1 MSGADTTKAAR
12 LVYKALHT
20 TLVAEND
27 LEYRELLALYRADAE
42 FVECVRQI
50 AEGLELKVL
59 DFTERGLVVVPTSR
73 DSRFAF
79 RLTDIR
85 TGMPVE
91 QKAALLLAHVAIAS
105 VFFPTTEGLEDET
118 YTPRPASVAQFRDAL
133 YGLARRLK
141 ETDGTGVDM
150 REELAPGWEYIT
162 SLPVAVPAAQRA
174 SLNSVVGIVRFAL
187 GYMTQNGLL
196 LLNRD
201 ADDDTATYTQRYRL
215 RVQLR
220 EVALRKLFEVA
231 QCSVRERTAE
241 ASDNAGA
248 SLRE

>member
-1 MSGADTTKAAR
+1 MSGADIKSAAR

-27 LEYRELLALYRADAE
+27 LEYRELLALYRADPE
-42 FVECVRQI
+42 FVKTVEQI

-59 DFTERGLVVVPTSR
+59 DFTERGLVVVPASK

-85 TGMPVE
+85 TGMPPE

-105 VFFPTTEGLEDET
+105 VFFPTTEGLEDES
-118 YTPRPASVAQFRDAL
+118 YIPRPASVAQFRDAL

-141 ETDGTGVDM
+141 ETEGTGVEM
-150 REELAPGWEYIT
+150 PEKLASGWEYIT
-162 SLPVAVPAAQRA
+162 SLPVAFPTAQRA
-174 SLNSVVGIVRFAL
+174 GPGSVVGIVRWAL
-187 GYMTQNGLL
+187 SYMTQNGLVL
-196 LLNRD
+196 LSRD
-201 ADDDTATYTQRYRL
+201 TGDDTTIYTPRHRL

-220 EVALRKLFEVA
+220 EIALRSLFVIA
-231 QCSVRERTAE
+231 QRSVRESVE
-241 ASDNAGA
+241 ASDDV
-248 SLRE
+248 STPVRE

>member
-1 MSGADTTKAAR
+1 MSGPDTRDAAR

-20 TLVAEND
+20 TLVPEND
-27 LEYRELLALYRADAE
+27 LEYRELLGLYRADPEFAKLVAE
-42 FVECVRQI
+42 I
-50 AEGLELKVL
+50 AEGMELRVS
-59 DFTERGLVVVPTSR
+59 DVTERGLVVVPASR

-105 VFFPTTEGLEDET
+105 VFFPTTEGLEDEG

-141 ETDGTGVDM
+141 ETEGEGI
-150 REELAPGWEYIT
+150 EIAQELAPGWNYVT
-162 SLPVAVPAAQRA
+162 SLPVAVPAGQRA
-174 SLNSVVGIVRFAL
+174 APNSVVGFVRFAL
-187 GYMTQNGLL
+187 THMTQNGLVL
-196 LLNRD
+196 QNRD
-201 ADDDTATYTQRYRL
+201 AGDDAAIYTARYRL

-220 EVALRKLFEVA
+220 ELALRRLFEIA
-231 QCSVRERTAE
+231 QRAVREGAD
-241 ASDNAGA
+241 AADNASMPLA
-248 SLRE
+248 E

>member
-1 MSGADTTKAAR
+1 MSGADIKSAAR

-27 LEYRELLALYRADAE
+27 LEYRELLAVYRADGE
-42 FVECVRQI
+42 FAKTVQQI

-59 DFTERGLVVVPTSR
+59 DFTERGLVVVAASR

-105 VFFPTTEGLEDET
+105 VFFPTTEGLEDES
-118 YTPRPASVAQFRDAL
+118 YIPRPASVAQFRDSL

-141 ETDGTGVDM
+141 ETEGVGIEM
-150 REELAPGWEYIT
+150 PEELALGWEYIT
-162 SLPVAVPAAQRA
+162 SLPVAVPMAQRA
-174 SLNSVVGIVRFAL
+174 AANSVVGFVRFAL
-187 GYMTQNGLL
+187 SYMTQNGLL

-201 ADDDTATYTQRYRL
+201 TGDDAAIYTPRHRL

-220 EVALRKLFEVA
+220 EVALRRLFEIA
-231 QCSVRERTAE
+231 QRAIQESTEG
-241 ASDNAGA
+241 SDNM
-248 SLRE
+248 STPIRE

>member
-1 MSGADTTKAAR
+1 MSDPDIRSAAR

-27 LEYRELLALYRADAE
+27 IEYRELLALYRAVPE
-42 FVECVRQI
+42 FSRMVEQI
-50 AEGLELKVL
+50 AEGLELKVS
-59 DFTERGLVVVPTSR
+59 DFTERGLVVVPASR

-79 RLTDIR
+79 RLQDIR

-105 VFFPTTEGLEDET
+105 VFFPTTEGLEDEG
-118 YTPRPASVAQFRDAL
+118 YIPRPASVAQFRDAL

-141 ETDGTGVDM
+141 ETERASIEMT
-150 REELAPGWEYIT
+150 EELAPGWNYIT
-162 SLPVAVPAAQRA
+162 SLPVAVPTAQRA
-174 SLNSVVGIVRFAL
+174 AANSVVGFVRLAL
-187 GYMTQNGLL
+187 SYMTQNGLL

-201 ADDDTATYTQRYRL
+201 TGDDTAIYTPRHRL

-220 EVALRKLFEVA
+220 ELALRQLFEIA
-231 QCSVRERTAE
+231 QRAAREGTEAVDSVNTLIEK
-241 ASDNAGA
+241 
-248 SLRE
+248 